1 MRRLVDAK
9 HQSDARDHLRAGI
22 RAFSEMVAANRDIY
36 RALHSMAQLD
46 EGAVGGS
53 RSRIEEERAG
63 GMRRL
68 AGRLAEQGV
77 LREGLSAEEAENV
90 LWLLT
95 GFEGFDALLHRPRAL
110 GRADDRGTH
119 RHRRAGAVREALR
132 RLNALCYHRG
142 VRTGRYSFSYVT
154 YDPPSD
160 VLYARVNQAR
170 DASRER
176 TEDGDLWTFDADGR
190 ATGVIIMEPRE
201 RIARD
206 GAVYVTLPT
215 GERERLQGVEAAMR
229 AA

>member
-1 MRRLVDAK
+1 M
-9 HQSDARDHLRAGI
+9 Q
-22 RAFSEMVAANRDIY
+22 
-36 RALHSMAQLD
+36 
-46 EGAVGGS
+46 
-53 RSRIEEERAG
+53 
-63 GMRRL
+63 RL

-77 LREGLSAEEAENV
+77 LREGLSAEEAEQRAV
-90 LWLLT
+90 GAHRASRASTLLYT
-95 GFEGFDALLHRPRAL
+95 GRGLSVD
-110 GRADDRGTH
+110 ADDRAAD
-119 RHRRAGAVREALR
+119 RHRRAGPVREALR

-176 TEDGDLWTFDADGR
+176 TEDGDVWTFDADGR
-190 ATGVIIMEPRE
+190 PTGVIVMEPRE

-229 AA
+229 VA